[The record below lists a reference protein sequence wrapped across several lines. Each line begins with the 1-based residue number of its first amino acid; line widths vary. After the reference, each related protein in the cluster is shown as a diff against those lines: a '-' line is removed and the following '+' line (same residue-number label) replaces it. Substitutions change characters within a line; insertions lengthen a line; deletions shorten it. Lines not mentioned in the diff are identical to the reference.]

1 MAILKSLNDGG
12 QIEITVL
19 EELPEF
25 NNDVTDHP
33 VEDGSSVS
41 DHAALRP
48 GEIPLSGVVAG
59 EDAPGKIATLRRW
72 RTERHLLKYTGRNI
86 LTNYVIQEFRTEH
99 DAAVRDGF
107 RFRLVLKQV
116 RIVKPAIV
124 ELVRVD
130 PVVAA
135 PVAGAQAVSA
145 QVKPEEPKGR
155 QQIQTKLFT
164 PALDLLREQPEITTE
179 MRLHTPALDVLRNAA
194 QQYNSGHP
202 ALGQVR

>member
-1 MAILKSLNDGG
+1 MAILKSINDGG

-19 EELPEF
+19 EELLEF

-33 VEDGSSVS
+33 VEDGSSIS

-86 LTNYVIQEFRTEH
+86 LTNYVIQECRTEH
-99 DAAVRDGF
+99 DVTVRDGF

-116 RIVKPAIV
+116 RIVKPAVV
-124 ELVRVD
+124 ELVKSD

-135 PVAGAQAVSA
+135 PVAGAQAVST

-155 QQIQTKLFT
+155 QQVQHATRPEGIPEGAVPRLT
-164 PALDLLREQPEITTE
+164 EQLIPPGSNYWARVYDRPLAPPGV
-179 MRLHTPALDVLRNAA
+179 M
-194 QQYNSGHP
+194 
-202 ALGQVR
+202 